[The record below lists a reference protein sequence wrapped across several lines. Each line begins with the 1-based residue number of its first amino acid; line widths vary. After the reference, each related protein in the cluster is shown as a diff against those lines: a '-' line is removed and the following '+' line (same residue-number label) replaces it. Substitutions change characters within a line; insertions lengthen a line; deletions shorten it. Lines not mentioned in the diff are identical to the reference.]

1 VRRYVVRATGVQAL
15 AAYVIQTTAGIQMY
29 DCLALCYTV
38 MHIPCSYV
46 FKQLKLDATVA
57 VSDMR
62 VGCVLERDGNVR
74 VELCALCGQFVYNSR
89 RKQRHVV
96 RTDLLLTNI
105 IFLNRTENDLEICY
119 LGDFV
124 HSQLV

>member
-15 AAYVIQTTAGIQMY
+15 ATYVIQNTAGIQMY
-29 DCLALCYTV
+29 DCLAQCYTV
-38 MHIPCSYV
+38 MHIPCSDV
-46 FKQLKLDATVA
+46 LLDATVA

-89 RKQRHVV
+89 RQQRHVV
-96 RTDLLLTNI
+96 GTDLLLTNI
-105 IFLNRTENDLEICY
+105 IFLNRTENDLGICD